1 MPSSLFCLLLLRLV
15 INNEWKREDG
25 HKKKRVKETPEKKN
39 TFEKVFL
46 GFQNFQKKIYISF
59 SDLFLS
65 SFDKNF

>member
-46 GFQNFQKKIYISF
+46 GFQNFQKKNIS
-59 SDLFLS
+59 LFLR
-65 SFDKNF
+65 SFFVEF